1 MNITFKS
8 VLKTFNLIKEDRV
21 AECLNILGIND
32 LVEEEQIFV
41 LNEIAE
47 YVFNTNK
54 KASSSKKTF
63 DLNLDY
69 KYYFVDFLTFG
80 INLNTDDVPWWEF
93 DAILEAIMLDDKSTI
108 SRVLSYRL
116 YEKPPK
122 NAKVQEEKRHRFM
135 MEMKRKYS
143 LPETLNPEQGL
154 EKLWNYVEKKAGES
168 KRMEK

>member
-1 MNITFKS
+1 M
-8 VLKTFNLIKEDRV
+8 
-21 AECLNILGIND
+21 
-32 LVEEEQIFV
+32 
-41 LNEIAE
+41 
-47 YVFNTNK
+47 
-54 KASSSKKTF
+54 
-63 DLNLDY
+63 
-69 KYYFVDFLTFG
+69 DFLNFG

-122 NAKVQEEKRHRFM
+122 NTKTQEEKRHRFM

-143 LPETLNPEQGL
+143 LPEKLNPEQGL
-154 EKLWNYVEKKAGES
+154 EKLWSYVEKKAGES

>member
-1 MNITFKS
+1 M
-8 VLKTFNLIKEDRV
+8 
-21 AECLNILGIND
+21 
-32 LVEEEQIFV
+32 
-41 LNEIAE
+41 
-47 YVFNTNK
+47 
-54 KASSSKKTF
+54 F

-69 KYYFVDFLTFG
+69 KYYFVDFLNFG

-108 SRVLSYRL
+108 SKVLSYRL
-116 YEKPPK
+116 YEKPQK

-143 LPETLNPEQGL
+143 LPEKLNPEQGL
-154 EKLWNYVEKKAGES
+154 EKLWSYVEKKAGES